1 MVPLKA
7 TTLGAWYH
15 STVYELS
22 LATPFSVQSLV
33 HSCPDVQQQS
43 SECLGEL
50 SPWTGLPI
58 HCQTESKQRCALCV
72 HGASKRL
79 PKPLPIE
86 LAGAT
91 TTELPNASN
100 SSLAPTA
107 HRHQGR
113 EGSSERNEGCLHTS
127 RSLGAPAI
135 SLPCGPQASI
145 YLGARSPSSPL
156 RSAGTRAVDGSGNR
170 RWLSLGLSSP
180 MDYAKPS
187 GKTVGKDELTCAGQ
201 RSSPGWGPLGA

>member
-113 EGSSERNEGCLHTS
+113 EGSSERNEGCLHTT

-145 YLGARSPSSPL
+145 YLGAQSPSSPL
-156 RSAGTRAVDGSGNR
+156 RSPAIPRAHVQWMVLAIAGGSHWGFLHLWTMQSRAGKQ
-170 RWLSLGLSSP
+170 W
-180 MDYAKPS
+180 
-187 GKTVGKDELTCAGQ
+187 GKTN
-201 RSSPGWGPLGA
+201 

>member
-7 TTLGAWYH
+7 TPLGAWYH

-33 HSCPDVQQQS
+33 HSCPMCS
-43 SECLGEL
+43 N
-50 SPWTGLPI
+50 SPVNAWVSCPPRTGLPI

-91 TTELPNASN
+91 TTELPNAAN

-107 HRHQGR
+107 NRHQGR
-113 EGSSERNEGCLHTS
+113 EGSSERNEGSLHTS
-127 RSLGAPAI
+127 WSLGAPAI

-156 RSAGTRAVDGSGNR
+156 RSPAIPRAHVQWMVLAIASVC
-170 RWLSLGLSSP
+170 RWLSLGLFLHLWTMQSR
-180 MDYAKPS
+180 AGNW
-187 GKTVGKDELTCAGQ
+187 GKTN
-201 RSSPGWGPLGA
+201 